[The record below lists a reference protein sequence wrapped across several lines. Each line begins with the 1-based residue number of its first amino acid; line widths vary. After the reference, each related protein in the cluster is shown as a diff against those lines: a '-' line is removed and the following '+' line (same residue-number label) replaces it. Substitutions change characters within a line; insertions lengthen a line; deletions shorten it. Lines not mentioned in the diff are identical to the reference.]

1 MPPRFR
7 AKLAPAATMML
18 EPEMSPVAP
27 PKPICRV
34 PAETFVSPV
43 YVLLP
48 ARVMVVVP
56 VFEMASLPVP
66 SDRRP
71 K

>member
-1 MPPRFR
+1 MPPRLI
-7 AKLAPAATMML
+7 ASDAPEPTMMF

-27 PKPICRV
+27 PKPICSV
-34 PAETFVSPV
+34 PAAMFVSPV

-48 ARVMVVVP
+48 ARVMVPVP
-56 VFEMASLPVP
+56 VLEIATLPAP
-66 SDRRP
+66 SAMRP

>member
-1 MPPRFR
+1 MPPRFK
-7 AKLAPAATMML
+7 AKFAPAATMIL

-27 PKPICRV
+27 PKPICSV
-34 PAETFVSPV
+34 PPATLVSPV

-48 ARVMVVVP
+48 ARVMV
-56 VFEMASLPVP
+56 PVP
-66 SDRRP
+66 ALEIATLPAPSAMRP